1 MSCDRP
7 NGDCTNASPCADC
20 GCGPS
25 STPVV
30 PLPRCNFA
38 LPDGVYTVAT
48 VTVTDGCISGLVS
61 GEPELYTPDDC
72 CGSGGGGGA
81 GTPGPRGFPGVA
93 GPAATVDVVPTI
105 EFSVD
110 PVWKVENIGTTSAA
124 LFQFTAP
131 QIGGG
136 GGGGGG
142 SYTNSVAGLQV
153 VNGLTVAMPTRI
165 LTSVRTVKDGAT
177 ASAYSLSLG
186 YNLADDNK
194 AELSV
199 NLDGLVAYA
208 DNLARLRV
216 TALDDSLDPR
226 IAAAEATLTA
236 MQNPLS
242 VTSYEY
248 RIAQLESALATLTNR
263 FNPHTH
269 AVTGNPGN
277 SGGPST

>member
-25 STPVV
+25 TTPVV

-48 VTVTDGCISGLVS
+48 VTVTGGCITGLAS

-72 CGSGGGGGA
+72 CSGGGGGGA
-81 GTPGPRGFPGVA
+81 GTPGPRGFPGA
-93 GPAATVDVVPTI
+93 PGPAATVDVVPTI

-131 QIGGG
+131 QIGSGG
-136 GGGGGG
+136 GGGGGT
-142 SYTNSVAGLQV
+142 YTNTVAGLQV
-153 VNGLTVAMPTRI
+153 VDGLVVAMPSRI
-165 LTSVRTVKDGAT
+165 VTSVTTVKSGAT
-177 ASAYSLSLG
+177 SSEYTMALN
-186 YNLADDNK
+186 YNLSDNNK
-194 AELSV
+194 IELQV
-199 NLDGLVAYA
+199 NLDGFASYV
-208 DNLARLRV
+208 DDLARIRV
-216 TALDDSLDPR
+216 NTLDDDLDPR
-226 IAAAEATLTA
+226 ISAAEATLTA

-248 RIAQLESALATLTNR
+248 RIAQLESALAALTSR
-263 FNPHTH
+263 FNAHTH
-269 AVTGNPGN
+269 TVTGNPGN
-277 SGGPST
+277 TGGPST